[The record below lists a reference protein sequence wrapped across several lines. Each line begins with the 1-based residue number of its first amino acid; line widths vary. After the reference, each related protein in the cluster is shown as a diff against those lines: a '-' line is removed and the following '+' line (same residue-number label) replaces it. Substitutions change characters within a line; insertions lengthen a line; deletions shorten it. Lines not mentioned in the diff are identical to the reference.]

1 MSADKET
8 VLRPHKNSSRRQTFE
23 MPGGES
29 ERARQSTTHETYRP
43 PKTVAEKPLDDK
55 ERKRKEFEEYL
66 WKTMT
71 EKVMNDLA
79 AKSKTFYDQNRQFET
94 TYSSTFKIKGFKPKE
109 IGEQLDEEL
118 CAKYPL
124 YNTNGMSVPVNR
136 YEYVKAK
143 QSIHKPLA
151 HLFKKDSRFTSRMS
165 NPNDYHA
172 PVDPEHFAFV

>member
-23 MPGGES
+23 MAGGES
-29 ERARQSTTHETYRP
+29 ERVRQSTTHETYRS
-43 PKTVAEKPLDDK
+43 PKTVDEKPLNDK

-79 AKSKTFYDQNRQFET
+79 AKSKAFYDQNRQFET
-94 TYSSTFKIKGFKPKE
+94 TYSSTFKIKGFKLKE

-136 YEYVKAK
+136 YEYDKAK
-143 QSIHKPLA
+143 QPIHKPLA
-151 HLFKKDSRFTSRMS
+151 HLFRKDNRFTSRMS

-172 PVDPEHFAFV
+172 PVDPAHFAFV